1 MRDPVKLI
9 VADLEGDRRPWY
21 HAGMDQLGMFVKY
34 WEPGRVKTRLA
45 ASLGD
50 RAASSLYRH
59 FVFTLVRRL
68 AEVGQRRV
76 LVYTPAERKPEFEAL
91 ANEHWDS
98 APQADGNL
106 GQRIQAY
113 FAAAFHAGATRVLLV
128 GSDSP
133 NVPVEYVQEAFR
145 LLARVPVVLGPADD
159 GGYYLVGAAG
169 TVPPIFARI
178 SWSTPHVW
186 PQTVQRLRD
195 AGCPYGVLPPW
206 YDVDDPA
213 DLRRMERDLARP
225 GPLDAP
231 LAQLRDEVSRIIA
244 TNHD

>member
-1 MRDPVKLI
+1 MI

-50 RAASSLYRH
+50 QAASSLYRH
-59 FVFTLVRRL
+59 FVFALVRRL
-68 AEVGQRRV
+68 AAVGQRRV
-76 LVYTPAERKPEFEAL
+76 LVYTPAERRPEFEAL
-91 ANEHWDS
+91 ANEHWSS
-98 APQADGNL
+98 APQAGGDL

-113 FAAAFHAGATRVLLV
+113 FADAFQAGATRVLLV

-133 NVPVEYVQEAFR
+133 TLPVEYLQEAFR

-169 TVPPIFARI
+169 SVPPIFAGI
-178 SWSTPHVW
+178 SWSTPQVW

-213 DLRRMERDLARP
+213 GLRRMVRELACQ
-225 GPLDAP
+225 GPLDGP
-231 LAQLRDEVSRIIA
+231 LAELRDEVSRITA
-244 TNHD
+244 MNHD